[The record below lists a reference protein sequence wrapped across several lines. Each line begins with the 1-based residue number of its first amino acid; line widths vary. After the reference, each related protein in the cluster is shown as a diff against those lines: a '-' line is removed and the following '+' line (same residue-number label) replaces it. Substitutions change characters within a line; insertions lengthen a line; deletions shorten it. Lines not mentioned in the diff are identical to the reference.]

1 MVEARL
7 GVGRKGREM
16 QAKEVKAEPE
26 NMYDESYFIALQTGG
41 QIRLPS
47 LDSTRFP
54 NAYFVFRSGKAEW
67 KEGELLPEGWD
78 EMDTGKKIIEG
89 LYGKRGF
96 VYWLNWL
103 SFRFIFVLLGGWI
116 VFRFVGPAINAYQLT
131 NDFSASDIQPL

>member
-26 NMYDESYFIALQTGG
+26 NM
-41 QIRLPS
+41 
-47 LDSTRFP
+47 
-54 NAYFVFRSGKAEW
+54 SGKAEW